1 MGQEVRVH
9 IQVRYRPTENLF
21 RWEMG
26 EVGGK
31 RITLMLAP
39 EAFAKTIEY
48 LELVLSDY
56 SEAKRR
62 GEI

>member
-1 MGQEVRVH
+1 MGQEVKVH
-9 IQVRYRPTENLF
+9 IQVRYRPTEKLF

-31 RITLMLAP
+31 RITLMLTA
-39 EAFAKTIEY
+39 ETFARAIEY